1 MRKNIVLLPLL
12 VLFWVLPASM
22 GCQKQTGRRKMLA
35 DHVVHLM
42 LLLLL
47 LQCCRVAAA
56 AAAVAAAV
64 AHIAAAFFA

>member
-47 LQCCRVAAA
+47 LQCCRVAPAA
-56 AAAVAAAV
+56 AAAV